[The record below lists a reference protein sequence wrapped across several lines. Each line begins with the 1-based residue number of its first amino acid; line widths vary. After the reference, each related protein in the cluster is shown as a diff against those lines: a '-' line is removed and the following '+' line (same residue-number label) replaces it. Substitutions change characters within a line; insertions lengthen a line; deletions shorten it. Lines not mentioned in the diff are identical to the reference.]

1 MYGKT
6 FLALGIIC
14 LILYLF
20 MYTML
25 LAGVGAVLSIPM
37 MITGFG
43 TGIFIVLGI
52 VFLVIKR

>member
-6 FLALGIIC
+6 FLLLGIIC
-14 LILYLF
+14 LSAYLF

-37 MITGFG
+37 MLTGFG
-43 TGIFIVLGI
+43 FGIFIILGI